1 MKKLMFFAALAAFG
15 FGFSSCND
23 DEPDDLTKAVEE
35 TTTAFNWAEDG
46 YSQSVDNNWQKYSVS
61 GVFVNTVKKD
71 NKVESITRDT
81 IISNARLQ
89 RSVIVGDAWTAEQE
103 NEDILT
109 ASNALVE
116 IMSVKDTTWTDN
128 KYRWSAKKLI
138 KRIKTFVTLADKSQK
153 ENICLVQEWIN
164 VTVNHENVQGSFK
177 NFDSKVTHK
186 AATQK
191 DGNKIMYQD
200 TLYYTL
206 DTNLQKVV
214 TKGELTVNSKSNS
227 IFPPE
232 WGKIIDAS
240 AHHALDFDESQG
252 VDTWVIYFENNYILP
267 VVIRD
272 REPQWDFSQVH
283 RAEGN
288 ISGLFTGA
296 AYDEVDGIWR
306 PTAVIVN
313 PKYIIYRYYM
323 TDLVIVG
330 KNYIE
335 KLGEKWNPD
344 NGNTYEPITKYTFAI
359 ENGVLKVY
367 FDGNFMYEFVS
378 H

>member
-1 MKKLMFFAALAAFG
+1 MRKLLLLAALAAFAIS
-15 FGFSSCND
+15 FSSCND
-23 DEPDDLTKAVEE
+23 DDSNAAEGTA
-35 TTTAFNWAEDG
+35 TAFYWADDCYLQSADNDWQS
-46 YSQSVDNNWQKYSVS
+46 YSAS

-71 NKVESITRDT
+71 NNVESIARDT
-81 IISNARLQ
+81 VVSKVRLK
-89 RSVIVGDAWTAEQE
+89 RSIVAEDGWTAEQE
-103 NEDILT
+103 KEDIAT
-109 ASNALVE
+109 STNALVE
-116 IMSVKDTTWTDN
+116 ILSTKDSTWNDG
-128 KYRWSAKKLI
+128 KYRWTAKKLV
-138 KRIKTFVTLADKSQK
+138 KRVKTFVTLADKSQK
-153 ENICLVQEWIN
+153 ENVWLVQEWIN
-164 VTVNHENVQGSFK
+164 VTVNYENTQATFK
-177 NFDSKVTHK
+177 NFGAKAEHK
-186 AATQK
+186 TDTQK

-288 ISGLFTGA
+288 LSGIFTGA

-306 PTAVIVN
+306 PATVVVN
-313 PKYIIYRYYM
+313 PKYIEYRHYAAII
-323 TDLVIVG
+323 VFVG

-367 FDGNFMYEFVS
+367 FDGNFMYEFTS
-378 H
+378 GK

>member
-1 MKKLMFFAALAAFG
+1 MRKLLLLAALAAFAIS
-15 FGFSSCND
+15 FSSCND
-23 DEPDDLTKAVEE
+23 DDSNAAEGTA
-35 TTTAFNWAEDG
+35 TAFYWADDCYLQSADNDWQS
-46 YSQSVDNNWQKYSVS
+46 YSAS

-71 NKVESITRDT
+71 NNVESIARDT
-81 IISNARLQ
+81 VVSKARLK
-89 RSVIVGDAWTAEQE
+89 RSIVAEDGWTAEQE
-103 NEDILT
+103 KEDIAT
-109 ASNALVE
+109 STNALVE
-116 IMSVKDTTWTDN
+116 ILSTKDSTWNDG
-128 KYRWSAKKLI
+128 KYRWTAKKLV
-138 KRIKTFVTLADKSQK
+138 KRVKTFVTLADKSQK
-153 ENICLVQEWIN
+153 ENVWLVQEWIN
-164 VTVNHENVQGSFK
+164 VTVNYENTQATFK
-177 NFDSKVTHK
+177 NFGAKAEHK
-186 AATQK
+186 ADTQK

-240 AHHALDFDESQG
+240 AHHALDFDKSQG

-283 RAEGN
+283 RSEEDLR
-288 ISGLFTGA
+288 IFTGA

-306 PTAVIVN
+306 PTTVIVD
-313 PKYIIYRYYM
+313 PKYIIYRHYAAIIV
-323 TDLVIVG
+323 LVG

-367 FDGNFMYEFVS
+367 FDGNFMYEFTS
-378 H
+378 GK